1 MEYKPRLTRPEAGNP
16 YYNRKENGGYSD
28 AILGKPTDAGCNVLP
43 NCVGYAYGRFNEI
56 GGYGRMKYLRPVNAE
71 NFIANAGSLTVEQTP
86 SLGACMV
93 WKKGATLNGSDGA
106 GHVAIVEQILSP
118 TRIVTSESGYK
129 CSTPFWTK
137 TRDKGDGNW
146 GAGAGYTFLGFIRNP
161 AVTGTVAASP
171 TATATPTKK
180 PTTPTKEDDDMK
192 LPVLHSGDKGDTV
205 RAMQALLTGYGVSVG
220 ISGLDGSFG
229 PATCAA
235 LKQYQTQSGLDPDGV
250 CGPKTWHKLLG
261 MGGST

>member
-1 MEYKPRLTRPEAGNP
+1 MVFTPRLTRPEAGNP
-16 YYNRKENGGYSD
+16 YYNTRANGGFSD
-28 AILGKPTDAGCNVLP
+28 AIQGNPRDPGCDVLS

-71 NFIANAGSLTVEQTP
+71 NFLANAGKLTVEQTP

-93 WKKGATLNGSDGA
+93 WKKGATLNGGDGA

-118 TRIVTSESGYK
+118 TRIVTSESGYGAA
-129 CSTPFWTK
+129 TPFWTK

-161 AVTGTVAASP
+161 AVSGE
-171 TATATPTKK
+171 TPG
-180 PTTPTKEDDDMK
+180 KEDDDMK
-192 LPVLHSGDKGDTV
+192 LPVLRSGSKGNTV

-220 ISGLDGSFG
+220 TSGLDGSFG

-235 LKQYQTQSGLDPDGV
+235 LKQYQTANGLDPDGV
-250 CGPKTWHKLLG
+250 CGPKTWAKLLG
-261 MGGST
+261 IG